1 MTSLHNNCKQAEET
15 SLDREIPIKQ
25 LADMSPGLL
34 YLYDVIEQRNLYI
47 NARSLQLLG
56 YPPETVLA
64 MGSDFMLQVMHP
76 DDLAQMPAH
85 LERLNTSC
93 DGSFH
98 NIQYRMQH
106 ANGEWHWFSSRDAVF
121 KRTADGQVCQILG
134 TAEDITEQIR
144 AEATLRE
151 KEQHF
156 NIALQTAKL
165 GTWQLDLASDTLTC
179 SQQCKVNFGLAP
191 DIDFSHQTLFSALHP
206 DDRDRVQAAMQQA
219 IEERSDYEIELRCFW
234 ADGSLHW
241 LIAQGRLIYSSD
253 GTPVRMVGVTLDI
266 TERKQYEQSLQA
278 ANQRISNI
286 LESITDAF
294 VAFDRQWHYTYVN
307 QEASRLLQRSP
318 EELLGKRWQ
327 DVFPEADRLNPQIYQ
342 QLNRSVTAQV
352 TVKFE
357 SFSFAANRWL
367 EISAFPFPDGLA
379 VYFRDISDRKQQER
393 RKAARYAVTCVLAE
407 ATTLVDAVPAILQSL
422 CESLQWQLGSIW
434 SIDKHHNVLRY
445 VNSWHASTNNLQE
458 FIAVNQQTTFAPG
471 IGLPGMIWVNRQP
484 AWISK
489 INEEKNFTRS
499 ASASKSGLQSVF
511 GFPILLGS
519 EILGV
524 IECFSDRAQA
534 PDEDLLQM
542 MAAIGSQI
550 GQFMERKRTEEA
562 LQESQALFQS
572 FMNNCPIAA
581 FIKDEAGKY
590 IYVNAFVEQLLQRS
604 QSELVGKTDFELVP
618 DQATQMRAND
628 AAVLT
633 KNQAIQVLE
642 TLQMQ
647 DGEHYYMS
655 FKFPFQNAAGRKF
668 LAGMSVEISDRIR
681 AEAALRKSEEK
692 YRTIFENAGV
702 SIWEE
707 DFSEVKAALEQLKA
721 QGIKDFRTFFAEHP
735 EFVQKAVGMVR
746 LVNINHTTV
755 RMFGAQDKNE
765 LLTSFK
771 QIFLPETFEVF
782 VEKLLTI
789 VEGKT
794 SFESETIVKTLQG
807 ECLNVIFTVTFPPA
821 TATFDSV
828 LASVMNITERKRLEE
843 ALRQSEECLRLALNA
858 ARMVA
863 WTWNAS
869 TDVIVRSAT
878 ACEVLGLTPDTLNGT
893 GAQGWQLVHPEDLAH
908 HQATVQAAINSK
920 DSYVSEFRVIRPD
933 NGKVI
938 WVEER
943 GKITCDEMGR
953 LVSVEGA
960 IFDITIRKQI
970 EKRERAARE
979 QAEAANRIKDEFL
992 AVLSHELRSPLNPI
1006 LGWTQL
1012 LQTRQFDQQATSRAL
1027 EAIERNAKLQ
1037 TQLIEDLL
1045 DVSRILRGKLV
1056 LNVCPVDLVG
1066 VIEAALETVHLAA
1079 EAKNITIEKVFA
1091 TDIRQVYGDANRL
1104 QQVVWNLLSNAIKFT
1119 PPGGRVEVRLSK
1131 ELGTGEEAEGQ
1142 ERQARFSVS
1151 PRPRVPASS
1160 SSQSPITNYAQIQ
1173 VTDTGKGICQK
1184 FLPHVFEY
1192 FRQEDGTITRQFGG
1206 LGLGLAIARHLTE
1219 LHGGTIE
1226 AKSPGEGLGATFT
1239 IRLPLVANNTEVTHN
1254 CTQPDQ
1260 NCDLSNLQILVIDDE
1275 ADMRELLVMILELY
1289 GAKVTVAA
1297 SAAQALSTLEQYQ
1310 PDVLIS
1316 DIGMPDMD
1324 GYTLMRQIKHRSTEQ
1339 GRQIP
1344 AIALTAY
1351 AGEYNRRQALA
1362 VGFDLHISKP
1372 VEPQKL
1378 VSAIAQVMNK
1388 THSAS

>member
-1 MTSLHNNCKQAEET
+1 MASLHNNCKQAEET
-15 SLDREIPIKQ
+15 SPDKQIPIKQ

-34 YLYDVIEQRNLYI
+34 YLYDVIEHRNLYI
-47 NARSLQLLG
+47 NARSLELLG
-56 YPPETVLA
+56 YSPETVLA
-64 MGSDFMLQVMHP
+64 MGGDFMLKVMHP

-85 LERLNTSC
+85 LERLNASC

-98 NIQYRMQH
+98 DIQYRMQH
-106 ANGEWHWFSSRDAVF
+106 TNGEWHWFRSRDTVF
-121 KRTADGQVCQILG
+121 KRTADGRVCQVLG

-144 AEATLRE
+144 AETALRE
-151 KEQHF
+151 KEQHL

-165 GTWQLDLASDTLTC
+165 GTWQLDLASSQLTC
-179 SQQCKVNFGLAP
+179 SQQCKANFGLP
-191 DIDFSHQTLFSALHP
+191 SEIDFSYQTLFSALHP
-206 DDRDRVQAAMQQA
+206 DDRDRAQVAMQQA
-219 IEERSDYEIELRCFW
+219 IEQRSDYDIELRCCW

-241 LIAQGRLIYSSD
+241 LIARGRLIYGSD

-266 TERKQYEQSLQA
+266 TERKQYEESLKA

-286 LESITDAF
+286 LESNTDAF
-294 VAFDRQWHYTYVN
+294 VAFDRQWRYTYVN
-307 QEASRLLQRSP
+307 REASRILQRSP
-318 EELLGKRWQ
+318 EELLGKCRQ
-327 DVFPEADRLNPQIYQ
+327 DIFLEADRLNPQIYQ
-342 QLNRSVTAQV
+342 ELYRAVAEQV

-357 SFSFAANRWL
+357 SFSFAANCWL
-367 EISAFPFPDGLA
+367 EISAFPFSDGLA
-379 VYFRDISDRKQQER
+379 VYFRDISDHKREER

-422 CESLQWQLGSIW
+422 CENLNWQLGSIW
-434 SIDKHHNVLRY
+434 SVDKHHNILRY
-445 VNSWHASTNNLQE
+445 VNSWHAAKTNLQE
-458 FIAVNQQTTFAPG
+458 FITVNQQTTFAPG
-471 IGLPGMIWVNRQP
+471 IGLPGMIWANRQP
-484 AWISK
+484 AWIAK
-489 INEEKNFTRS
+489 INKEKNFTRS

-524 IECFSDRAQA
+524 IECFSDRAQE

-550 GQFMERKRTEEA
+550 GQFMERIRTREA
-562 LQESQALFQS
+562 LKESQALFQS
-572 FMNNCPIAA
+572 FMNNSPIAA

-633 KNQAIQVLE
+633 TNQAIQVLE
-642 TLQMQ
+642 TLQTQ

-655 FKFPFQNAAGRKF
+655 FKFPFQNTAGRKF

-707 DFSEVKAALEQLKA
+707 DFSEVKAAIEQLKT
-721 QGIKDFRTFFAEHP
+721 QGIKDFRAFFTEHP
-735 EFVQKAVGMVR
+735 EFVQQAVGMVR

-789 VEGKT
+789 AEGKT

-807 ECLNVIFTVTFPPA
+807 ERLNVIFTVTFPPA

-828 LASVMNITERKRLEE
+828 LASVMNITDRKRLEE
-843 ALRQSEECLRLALNA
+843 ALRESEERLRLALNA

-863 WTWNAS
+863 WTWNAN
-869 TDVIVRSAT
+869 TDAIIHSET
-878 ACEVLGLTPDTLNGT
+878 ACEVLGLTPDTLYGT
-893 GAQGWQLVHPEDLAH
+893 GTQAWQLVHPEDLAT
-908 HQATVQAAINSK
+908 HQATVQAAIDSK
-920 DSYVSEFRVIRPD
+920 GSYVSEFRVIRPD
-933 NGKVI
+933 DGKVI
-938 WVEER
+938 WVEDR
-943 GKITCDEMGR
+943 GKITCDQMGN
-953 LVSVEGA
+953 LVSIEGA
-960 IFDITIRKQI
+960 LFDITIRKQI

-979 QAEAANRIKDEFL
+979 QAEATNRIKDEFL

-1045 DVSRILRGKLV
+1045 DVSRILRGKIV
-1056 LNVCPVDLVG
+1056 LNVCPVDLVA

-1079 EAKNITIEKVFA
+1079 EAKNITIQKVFA
-1091 TDIRQVYGDANRL
+1091 TDIGQVCGDANRL

-1119 PPGGRVEVRLSK
+1119 PPGGRVEVRLSSLK
-1131 ELGTGEEAEGQ
+1131 DTETRGHENTGNC
-1142 ERQARFSVS
+1142 SVF
-1151 PRPRVPASS
+1151 ASS
-1160 SSQSPITNYAQIQ
+1160 QYPIPAPQSSINNYALIH
-1173 VTDTGKGICQK
+1173 VMDTGKGICQE

-1192 FRQEDGTITRQFGG
+1192 FRQEDGTTTRQFGG
-1206 LGLGLAIARHLTE
+1206 LGLGLAIARHITE

-1239 IRLPLVANNTEVTHN
+1239 VRLPLPANNPEVTQN
-1254 CTQPDQ
+1254 RTQFID
-1260 NCDLSNLQILVIDDE
+1260 NSDLSHLQILVVDDE
-1275 ADMRELLVMILELY
+1275 ADMRELLVTILEFY

-1310 PDVLIS
+1310 PDLVIS

-1324 GYTLMRQIKHRSTEQ
+1324 GYVLMQQIKSRSTQ
-1339 GRQIP
+1339 QVRKIP

-1362 VGFDLHISKP
+1362 VGFELHISKP

-1388 THSAS
+1388 THCAS